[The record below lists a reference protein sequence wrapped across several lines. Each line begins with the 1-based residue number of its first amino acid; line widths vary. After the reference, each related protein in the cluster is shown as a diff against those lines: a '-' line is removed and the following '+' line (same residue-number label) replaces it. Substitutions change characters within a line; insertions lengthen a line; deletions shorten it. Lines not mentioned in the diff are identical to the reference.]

1 MNPRSIP
8 GTGNCNATEL
18 SLGEE
23 EVWSA
28 NDNFQR
34 RKHRGADVTVPA
46 ITENYINHLRASR
59 ATPVASFKAI
69 VDDASRPHGASYDP
83 APLVE
88 ACYSGSGTRAKLIP
102 NHKTEVDFN
111 DCRKVTYVLIEI
123 EFVGDF

>member
-46 ITENYINHLRASR
+46 ITENYINHFRASR
-59 ATPVASFKAI
+59 ATPIASLKA
-69 VDDASRPHGASYDP
+69 VGGASRIRRFRTIP

-88 ACYSGSGTRAKLIP
+88 ACYSGSGTRAKLIS

-111 DCRKVTYVLIEI
+111 DCRKVTYVLIQI
-123 EFVGDF
+123 EFVGDS